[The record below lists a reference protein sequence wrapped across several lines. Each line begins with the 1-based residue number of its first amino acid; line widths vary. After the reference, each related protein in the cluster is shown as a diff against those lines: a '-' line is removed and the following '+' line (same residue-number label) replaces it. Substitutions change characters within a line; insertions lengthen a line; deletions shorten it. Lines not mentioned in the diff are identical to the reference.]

1 MYLAWR
7 MKKRSYAPPSK
18 ISQMIEAA
26 RKSGLDICSFEV
38 SPDGTIRMME
48 ARAPG
53 SAPNDFDRWEARL

>member
-1 MYLAWR
+1 
-7 MKKRSYAPPSK
+7 MKKRPYAPPSK

-48 ARAPG
+48 ARAP
-53 SAPNDFDRWEARL
+53 SSTPDLFERLEAQL